1 MIRLLIIEDEADI
14 RNLLTRMLKL
24 EGFEVAQEAT
34 AQQGLA
40 RVRTFEPHVVLS
52 DVRLPDGYGVELVA
66 EIKKIS
72 PETEVILL
80 TAFGNIEDGV
90 RAIKNGA
97 FDYITKGDDNNRI
110 IPLIHK
116 AADKALL
123 QFRVR
128 ELEAQ
133 AGQRHSFADIVGQ
146 SAALKQAITLAQR
159 VAATEA
165 TVLLT
170 GETGTGKE
178 VFAQAIHYESPR
190 RGKPFVAI
198 NCSALGRD
206 LLESELFGHKA
217 GAFTGATRDKKGLF
231 EEASG
236 GTLFLDEI
244 GEMDLELQAKLLRV
258 LETGTFIKVGE
269 TKETKVNVRVIAA
282 TNRDLAAAS
291 QSGTFRADLYYRLS
305 VFRIELPPLRQR
317 PEDIPLLAQ
326 HFVEQIA
333 LRMRQHPPQMHPDFV
348 EQLMR
353 MEWKG
358 NVRELRNAI
367 ERAVILAPHG
377 QLTPDLLALPGSNT
391 QLLAD
396 WSLAQMERAH
406 IVRVLQHTHGNK
418 TRAAQ
423 LLGIG
428 LTTLYRKIEEYGIAL
443 VGERKK

>member
-1 MIRLLIIEDEADI
+1 MARLLIIEDEDDL
-14 RNLLTRMLKL
+14 RTLLSRMLKL

-34 AQQGLA
+34 ARGGLD
-40 RVRTFEPHVVLS
+40 RLRQFEPHVVLS

-66 EIKKIS
+66 EIKKLL
-72 PETEVILL
+72 PETEVVLL
-80 TAFGNIEDGV
+80 TAYGNIEDGV
-90 RAIKNGA
+90 QAIKNGA

-110 IPLIHK
+110 IPLVHK
-116 AADKALL
+116 AAEKAML

-133 AGQRHSFADIVGQ
+133 AGQRHSFDDIVGQ
-146 SAALKQAITLAQR
+146 SPALRSAVELARR
-159 VAATEA
+159 VAQTDA

-217 GAFTGATRDKKGLF
+217 GAFTGASRDKKGLF

-244 GEMDLELQAKLLRV
+244 GEMDLDLQAKLLRV

-269 TKETKVNVRVIAA
+269 TKETRVDVRVIAA
-282 TNRDLAAAS
+282 TNRDLAAESEA
-291 QSGTFRADLYYRLS
+291 GRFRSDLYYRLS
-305 VFRIELPPLRQR
+305 VFAIELPPLRSR
-317 PEDIPLLAQ
+317 LEDIPLLAR
-326 HFVEQIA
+326 HFAEQIA
-333 LRMRQHPPQMHPDFV
+333 TRMRRPVPTLSEAFV
-348 EQLMR
+348 ERLMQ

-358 NVRELRNAI
+358 NVRELRNVM
-367 ERAVILAPHG
+367 ERAVILAQGPE
-377 QLTPDLLALPGSNT
+377 LTPDLLADGSAPRSVPG
-391 QLLAD
+391 D
-396 WSLAQMERAH
+396 WSLAAAERAH
-406 IVRVLQHTHGNK
+406 IVRVLQHTGGNK
-418 TRAAQ
+418 TQAAK

-428 LTTLYRKIEEYGIAL
+428 LTTLYRKIEEYGI
-443 VGERKK
+443 GK